1 MEGVAWTLFTVDS
14 KAQEESEKL
23 RRKLLSF
30 RDPILDHFGGSS
42 LIQIALIR
50 KFTVERIHFRD
61 NIMSMSKQHF
71 AEESKYVTNENN

>member
-50 KFTVERIHFRD
+50 EIHC
-61 NIMSMSKQHF
+61 
-71 AEESKYVTNENN
+71 